1 MSAEGYVREIRV
13 LLDRLERDSLG
24 SIKEAAA
31 AVADSLAAGHRI
43 WVATTTYCLHEE
55 ATGRAGGFIA
65 VHVLDDAA
73 LVQPGDVVLIGSPVG
88 TSTRTIDLAA
98 GSGMRGGTVVALTNV
113 EFEDD
118 PETLLEHSSRTRL
131 HELADIVIDV
141 PGPLGD
147 GVFAVEE
154 LGFRAIPHSGVTGMT
169 AMWML
174 FSEALR
180 ILRERGTTPRLYQC
194 VNEPGARERNA
205 VQLAAYHETG
215 IGVLA
220 PGP

>member
-1 MSAEGYVREIRV
+1 VQ
-13 LLDRLERDSLG
+13 
-24 SIKEAAA
+24 AAT
-31 AVADSLAAGHRI
+31 AVADCLAAGHRV

-88 TSTRTIDLAA
+88 TSSRTIDLAM
-98 GSGMRGGTVVALTNV
+98 GTHQRGGTVVALTNV

-118 PETLLEHSSRTRL
+118 AATLLEHPTRTRL

-147 GVFAVEE
+147 GVFAVDE
-154 LGFRAIPHSGVTGMT
+154 LELRAIPHSGVTGMT

-174 FSEALR
+174 FSETLA

-215 IGVLA
+215 IGVL
-220 PGP
+220 PPRS

>member
-1 MSAEGYVREIRV
+1 VSAEAYVREIRG

-24 SIKEAAA
+24 SIREAAI
-31 AVADSLAAGHRI
+31 AVADCLAAGHRV
-43 WVATTTYCLHEE
+43 WVATTTYCLHHE
-55 ATGRAGGFIA
+55 ATGRAGGFMA
-65 VHVLDDAA
+65 VHILDDAA

-88 TSTRTIDLAA
+88 TSARTIDLAA
-98 GSGMRGGTVVALTNV
+98 DSGVRGGTVVALTNV

-118 PETLLEHSSRTRL
+118 PDTLLEHSSRTRL

-154 LGFRAIPHSGVTGMT
+154 LELRAIPHSGVTGMT

-174 FSEALR
+174 FSEALS
-180 ILRERGTTPRLYQC
+180 ILRARGTTPRLYQC
-194 VNEPGARERNA
+194 VNVAGARERNA
-205 VQLAAYHETG
+205 VQLAAYRETG
-215 IGVLA
+215 VGVLPPA
-220 PGP
+220 

>member
-1 MSAEGYVREIRV
+1 VSAEAYVREIRR
-13 LLDRLERDSLG
+13 LLDRLERDSG
-24 SIKEAAA
+24 ASIQQAAS
-31 AVADSLAAGHRI
+31 AVADCLAAGHRV

-88 TSTRTIDLAA
+88 TSSRTIDLAV
-98 GSGMRGGTVVALTNV
+98 GTHQRGGTVVALTNV
-113 EFEDD
+113 EFEDHPD
-118 PETLLEHSSRTRL
+118 TLLEHPTRTRL

-147 GVFAVEE
+147 GVFEVEE
-154 LGFRAIPHSGVTGMT
+154 LELRAIPHSGVTGMT

-174 FSEALR
+174 FSEALA

-205 VQLAAYHETG
+205 VQLAAYHQTG
-215 IGVLA
+215 IGVL
-220 PGP
+220 PPRP